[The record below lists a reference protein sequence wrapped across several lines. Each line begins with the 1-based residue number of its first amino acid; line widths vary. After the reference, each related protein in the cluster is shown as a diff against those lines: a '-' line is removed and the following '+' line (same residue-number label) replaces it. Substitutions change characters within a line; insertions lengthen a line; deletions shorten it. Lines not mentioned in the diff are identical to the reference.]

1 MPTIGNTPRPG
12 YVYDTE
18 TDTWVPIGVGAHT
31 HDTLYIN
38 QNVIDAKGDLL
49 AGTADN
55 SYGRVPVGANGTV
68 LVSDSTTSTGLA
80 WQPYAAPFVAG
91 KNKVI
96 NGDFGVWQRGAS
108 FTTSQSVEGYT
119 ADRWQQ
125 FWIGSGTT
133 TFSRQAFTPGSAPV
147 AGYEGSF
154 FARAV
159 TSANTTYYSLYQK
172 IEDART
178 LAGQTVTISF
188 WARATSTVGFLVYFR
203 QNFGSGGSA
212 EVDTTAPVS
221 VNSSSWTRYSV
232 TVSAPSV
239 TGKTIGASSSIHL
252 IFAQSG
258 GTVASNTIDF
268 WGVQVEAGPI
278 ATPFTTAT
286 GTIQGELAACQRYYY
301 KIGPSDGSSS
311 SFLYSPLGMANATT
325 QVIVTFPFPQIM
337 RIKPTSIEYTNPRV
351 SDGANVSTATSLVL
365 GDASSSLGSVNV
377 NGSGFTV
384 FRNYWMMNNSNSSLA
399 FNAEL

>member
-1 MPTIGNTPRPG
+1 MPTLGNVPRPA

-18 TDTWVPIGVGAHT
+18 TDTWVPVGVGAHT
-31 HDTLYIN
+31 HDTLYVN

-68 LVSDSTTSTGLA
+68 LVSDPSTSTGLA
-80 WQPYAAPFVAG
+80 WQPYGAIQVAG

-96 NGDFGVWQRGAS
+96 NGAFDIWQRG
-108 FTTSQSVEGYT
+108 TSATAVFL
-119 ADRWQQ
+119 ADRFQYNDV
-125 FWIGSGTT
+125 GSSSYTQ
-133 TFSRQAFTPGSAPV
+133 SRQTFTPGTAPI
-147 AGYEGSF
+147 AGYEAQYF
-154 FARAV
+154 HRNTITTA
-159 TSANTTYYSLYQK
+159 SAYSQFSTNL
-172 IEDART
+172 EDVR
-178 LAGQTVTISF
+178 LFAGQTATLSF
-188 WARATSTVGFLVYFR
+188 WAKADTNTRNFGVNID
-203 QNFGSGGSA
+203 QNFGSGGSSG
-212 EVDTTAPVS
+212 VTTTLGTAAL
-221 VNSSSWTRYSV
+221 NTSWARYSY
-232 TVSAPSV
+232 TVALPSIS
-239 TGKTIGASSSIHL
+239 GKTIGSNSAL
-252 IFAQSG
+252 AVRLVYSG
-258 GTVASNTIDF
+258 VGTFDT
-268 WGVQVEAGPI
+268 WGFQLEAGPI

-337 RIKPTSIEYTNPRV
+337 RVKPTSIEYTNPRV
-351 SDGANVSTATSLVL
+351 SDGANVSTATSLIL